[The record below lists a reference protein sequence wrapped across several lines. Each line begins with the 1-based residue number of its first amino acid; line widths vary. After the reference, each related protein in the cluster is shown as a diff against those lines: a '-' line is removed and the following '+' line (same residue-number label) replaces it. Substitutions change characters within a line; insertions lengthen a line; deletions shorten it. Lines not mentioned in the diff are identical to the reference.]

1 MGIVLATTAGLVLW
15 IVLWS
20 LEAKPIDGFMITVV
34 IVLLAGTVKMVAPF
48 LPGAGGGKG
57 SS

>member
-1 MGIVLATTAGLVLW
+1 MGIVLASTVGLIVW

-20 LEAKPIDGFMITVV
+20 LGAKAIDGFLITTV
-34 IVLLAGTVKMVAPF
+34 IVLLAGTMRMLVPY
-48 LPGAGGGKG
+48 LPGAKRT